1 MSAAIQLHG
10 VVLQQGDRTLCRDLS
25 LTLQPGERWLV
36 LGENGCGK
44 STLLSV
50 LAGWMPPSA
59 GAVTL
64 GGTDI
69 ARLPSGQRAT
79 QLAWLSQQDEH
90 PFPMTVME
98 KSLTGRHPYIP
109 RWSWESDTDRRIAL
123 DMLARLDIAHLAAH
137 DLATLS
143 GGERR
148 RASLAAVM
156 AQQTDWLLLD
166 EPLSQLDIRHQQAGL
181 QQLQQLAEAG
191 KGMVVVSH
199 DPNHAWAFA
208 SHVLMLFGDGRWQ
221 AGTVA
226 AQLTADNLS
235 QLYHCPVEA
244 LDRHGMPWFLP
255 CR

>member
-1 MSAAIQLHG
+1 MSAAIQLNG
-10 VVLQQGDRTLCRDLS
+10 VTLRQGERVLCRDLS
-25 LTLQPGERWLV
+25 LVMQAGERWLV

-50 LAGWMPPSA
+50 LAGWQPAAA
-59 GAVTL
+59 GCVMLDGADVHQL
-64 GGTDI
+64 P
-69 ARLPSGQRAT
+69 ARERAT
-79 QLAWLSQQDEH
+79 RLAWLTQQDEH

-98 KSLTGRHPYIP
+98 KVLTGRHPYIP
-109 RWSWESDTDRRIAL
+109 RWSWEGEEDRRIVA
-123 DMLARLDIAHLAAH
+123 DMLARLDIAHLASH

-148 RASLAAVM
+148 RASMAAVL

-166 EPLSQLDIRHQQAGL
+166 EPLSQLDIRHQQSGL
-181 QQLQQLAEAG
+181 QQLQRLADEG

-208 SHVLMLFGDGRWQ
+208 SHVLMLYGDGRWQ
-221 AGTVA
+221 AGTVDT
-226 AQLTADNLS
+226 QLTADNLS
-235 QLYHCPVEA
+235 QLYRCPVEV
-244 LDRHGMPWFLP
+244 LDRKGIPWFLP